1 VFVGCLAG
9 QLASKRY
16 LPWVYWSTVVMVSV
30 FGTMVADGLHV
41 VLGVPYFASALF
53 FAVVLVA
60 VFAVWYVSEKTLSI
74 HSVRTRRREV
84 FYWATVV
91 VTFALGTAVGDLTAT
106 TMGLGYLS
114 SGVVFA
120 LVIAVPALGY
130 WKFGL
135 NAVAAFWFAYI
146 LTRPLGAS
154 FADWLGVSAGRGG
167 LGWGTGPVS
176 VVLAVVIAG
185 LVGFLAVR
193 QSPAAPSST

>member
-1 VFVGCLAG
+1 
-9 QLASKRY
+9 
-16 LPWVYWSTVVMVSV
+16 M
-30 FGTMVADGLHV
+30 
-41 VLGVPYFASALF
+41 
-53 FAVVLVA
+53 
-60 VFAVWYVSEKTLSI
+60 SEKTLSI